1 MITPEIIGYGALLIG
16 FFLFFAHGVYAQ
28 IKMER
33 DARDS
38 LFSGFEAL
46 LKDWNRIDNTRPMKP
61 ITPDGTQLLV
71 DLNTLETA
79 AKKQVDRKAQARTKA
94 LRRKGMLHVAKPYR
108 FIRKS

>member
-1 MITPEIIGYGALLIG
+1 MITSENIGYVALLIV

-46 LKDWNRIDNTRPMKP
+46 LKDWNRIDNTRTMKS
-61 ITPDGTQLLV
+61 ITSDGTQLLV
-71 DLNTLETA
+71 DRNALEAA
-79 AKKQVDRKAQARTKA
+79 AKKHVDRKAQARTMA

>member
-1 MITPEIIGYGALLIG
+1 MITFEIIGYGALLIG

-46 LKDWNRIDNTRPMKP
+46 LKDWKRVSD
-61 ITPDGTQLLV
+61 LLCNW
-71 DLNTLETA
+71 DLVHA
-79 AKKQVDRKAQARTKA
+79 
-94 LRRKGMLHVAKPYR
+94 
-108 FIRKS
+108 S